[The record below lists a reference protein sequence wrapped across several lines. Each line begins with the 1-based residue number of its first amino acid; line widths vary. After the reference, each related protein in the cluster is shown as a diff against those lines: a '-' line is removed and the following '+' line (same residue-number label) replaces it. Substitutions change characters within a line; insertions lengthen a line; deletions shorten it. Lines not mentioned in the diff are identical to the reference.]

1 MPAPDYGI
9 LIIGSEGQDGQVLQQ
24 ILSREGASVYRQTRN
39 KLISPIGKDL
49 GEPTQELLQLLFKK
63 YPIKEIYFLAATHTP
78 AKLEINGES
87 KKQMEKNFN
96 LIQDTLVA
104 VLEVIREISP
114 DTRIFFASSA
124 LVFGEPESVPQTENT
139 PNSPI
144 EIYGLFKQIAQEII
158 TYYRESLGIFSIS
171 GILYPHESEFRKEQF
186 LFKKIIEGARIAL
199 EDSKFRLEIVDLD
212 FTREWNC
219 AYQVMESARDVLRLD
234 EPQDFLIGSGKQES
248 VEKICQYSFEALG
261 LDFSDFVIPSK
272 AQLIKRSNNLLSNP
286 DKLFKAT
293 GRRPDGDVKGL
304 VERTTN
310 RMQGYKT
317 I

>member
-1 MPAPDYGI
+1 MPAPGNEI
-9 LIIGSEGQDGQVLQQ
+9 LIIGSEGQDGQVLQR
-24 ILSREGASVYRQTRN
+24 ILLNEGVSVYRQTRN
-39 KLISPIGKDL
+39 WLISPTGKNL
-49 GEPTQELLQLLFKK
+49 GEPTQELHRVLFKK
-63 YPIKEIYFLAATHTP
+63 YQIKEVYFLAATHTP
-78 AKLEINGES
+78 AKLDNDGES
-87 KKQMEKNFN
+87 KKQMEKNFS

-114 DTRIFFASSA
+114 STRCFFASSA
-124 LVFGEPESVPQTENT
+124 LVFGEPDSVPQTENT
-139 PNSPI
+139 PSSPI

-248 VEKICQYSFEALG
+248 VEKVCQYSFEAQG
-261 LDFSDFVIPSK
+261 LDFHDFVIPSR
-272 AQLIKRSNNLLSNP
+272 AQLIKRSSNLLSKP
-286 DKLFKAT
+286 DKLIKAT